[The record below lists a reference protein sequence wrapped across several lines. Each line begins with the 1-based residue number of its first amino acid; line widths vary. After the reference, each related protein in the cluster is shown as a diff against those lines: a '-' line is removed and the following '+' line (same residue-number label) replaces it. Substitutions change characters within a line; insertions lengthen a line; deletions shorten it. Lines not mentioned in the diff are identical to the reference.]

1 MFKKYFSLLVVL
13 LIFNN
18 NWAMAEVCF
27 SDEETVDI
35 VTLLDASERDLV
47 LLDSC
52 EKLVKE
58 LYVEVEERDKIVE
71 DLTKQLVTA
80 KEDVIKYQDSAA
92 TWKKY
97 TIYTSVGAVVVI
109 ILELVPKFL

>member
-13 LIFNN
+13 LLLNINT
-18 NWAMAEVCF
+18 ATAEVCF
-27 SDEETVDI
+27 TDEEVVDI
-35 VTLLDASERDLV
+35 VTLLDASERDIV

-58 LYVEVEERDKIVE
+58 LYVEVEQRDVIVE
-71 DLTKQLVTA
+71 DLTKQLITA
-80 KEDVIKYQDSAA
+80 KEDVIKYQESAD

-97 TIYTSVGAVVVI
+97 TIYTSLGAAVI
-109 ILELVPKFL
+109 IIVELLPKFL